1 MNTQY
6 SQAEKDPR
14 GANAEIEAQ
23 RREKRQ
29 KLVRRIILVLCILG
43 GVGLGLLLRQ
53 ARPRQNPEQR
63 FNADGLEITLS
74 SRFQETG
81 DRYGFDRA
89 YVHHHLG
96 FGRHGFDRAYF
107 SNHEQVFVSNEPLSG
122 ETLEGYAARRVTEL
136 APGVTAT
143 ALTEPELTGFEYR
156 ITEENKSWSCLCCFF
171 EAEGRVWTL
180 LFRCASKDYDGNRSE
195 FLRFAKSAQVVS
207 ARPAAAG
214 RRFFSGEGKYFT
226 VSC

>member
-23 RREKRQ
+23 RQAKRQ

-81 DRYGFDRA
+81 DRY
-89 YVHHHLG
+89 
-96 FGRHGFDRAYF
+96 GFDRAYF

>member
-89 YVHHHLG
+89 Y
-96 FGRHGFDRAYF
+96 F
-107 SNHEQVFVSNEPLSG
+107 SNHEQVFVSNEPLYG

>member
-81 DRYGFDRA
+81 DRY
-89 YVHHHLG
+89 
-96 FGRHGFDRAYF
+96 GFDRAYF

-180 LFRCASKDYDGNRSE
+180 LFRCASKDYDSNRSE

>member
-23 RREKRQ
+23 RQEKRQ

-89 YVHHHLG
+89 Y
-96 FGRHGFDRAYF
+96 F

-122 ETLEGYAARRVTEL
+122 ETLEGYAARRATEL

-180 LFRCASKDYDGNRSE
+180 LFRCASKDYDSNRSE

>member
-81 DRYGFDRA
+81 DRY
-89 YVHHHLG
+89 
-96 FGRHGFDRAYF
+96 GFDRAYF

>member
-23 RREKRQ
+23 RQEKRQ

-81 DRYGFDRA
+81 DRY
-89 YVHHHLG
+89 
-96 FGRHGFDRAYF
+96 GFDRAYF

>member
-23 RREKRQ
+23 RQEKRQ

-81 DRYGFDRA
+81 DRY
-89 YVHHHLG
+89 
-96 FGRHGFDRAYF
+96 GFDRAYF

-180 LFRCASKDYDGNRSE
+180 LFRCASKDYDSNRSE

>member
-23 RREKRQ
+23 RQEKRQ

-89 YVHHHLG
+89 Y
-96 FGRHGFDRAYF
+96 F

-122 ETLEGYAARRVTEL
+122 ETLEGYAARRATEL